1 MKSNYKLIIKSVT
14 STLLFSLIVGC
25 TSAAHH
31 ESTGQYVD
39 GSVITTRVKT
49 ALLNDREINSLP
61 ITVKTYKNTV
71 QLSGFV
77 NSYSQKLRAG
87 EIAKN
92 VSDVQSVE
100 NSLVVK

>member
-1 MKSNYKLIIKSVT
+1 MNVNSIKLK
-14 STLLFSLIVGC
+14 SLISILSLSLVVGC
-25 TSAAHH
+25 ASTPHQ

-39 GSVITTRVKT
+39 SSVITTRVKT
-49 ALLNDREINSLP
+49 ALLHDNEVNGLP

-77 NSYSQKLRAG
+77 NSYSQKVRAG

-92 VSDVQSVE
+92 TSDVQAVQ
-100 NSLVVK
+100 NTLVVK